1 MINKVCRMCKEDNR
15 GSSVVTV
22 LVVTV
27 FISILATTLLYVSA
41 TNVKVKQVD
50 YQNKTSFYEVETP
63 LEEMKALFIEDAS
76 VAFEKA
82 YKAVMVQYASAS
94 SGQRDEL
101 YKKTYVQTLK
111 NLWEARRIDASTTDM
126 EVLSS
131 YFGLSPASAL
141 TIMSV
146 GSWDYNESAGYAQFR
161 DVQIGYTNAQ
171 GYTTILKTDF
181 YLEAPSMDWSID
193 SSGAWYSGA
202 ASDRKVVKTEDFV
215 VFKNWQKCS

>member
-193 SSGAWYSGA
+193 SSGAWYSGV